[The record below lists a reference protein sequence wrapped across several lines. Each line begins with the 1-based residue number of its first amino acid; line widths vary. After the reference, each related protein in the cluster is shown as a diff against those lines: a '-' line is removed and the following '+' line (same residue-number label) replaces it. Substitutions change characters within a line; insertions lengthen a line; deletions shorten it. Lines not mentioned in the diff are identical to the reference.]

1 MGPSLYFILFALA
14 FKRHREQSSC
24 ALRQLT
30 IVDNLAQKHFIGPT
44 KDPRAPEAKISVK
57 LKYLS
62 EQKSKICNSYCIE
75 AEGVDYCIVNFMGPT
90 KDPRPPEAKVSVKLK
105 YLCEEKAKIC
115 RLY

>member
-62 EQKSKICNSYCIE
+62 EQKLKICRDCIE
-75 AEGVDYCIVNFMGPT
+75 AEVVDYCIVHFMGPT
-90 KDPRPPEAKVSVKLK
+90 KDPRTPEAKLP
-105 YLCEEKAKIC
+105 
-115 RLY
+115 